1 MDTEERRRIAAL
13 ATVPGYQKV
22 LDLVLKPAIKDA
34 ESRLTSTTDQ
44 DKLYRAAIE
53 FQWAKLMYNELS
65 NLPLRLAEELKD
77 EGDQI
82 YGA

>member
-1 MDTEERRRIAAL
+1 MDVEERRRIAAL

-22 LDLVLKPAIKDA
+22 LDLVIKTAMKDA
-34 ESRLTSTTDQ
+34 ESRLTSTVEQ

-53 FQWAKLMYNELS
+53 FQWARLMYNELS
-65 NLPLRLAEELKD
+65 NLPKRLVDELKD